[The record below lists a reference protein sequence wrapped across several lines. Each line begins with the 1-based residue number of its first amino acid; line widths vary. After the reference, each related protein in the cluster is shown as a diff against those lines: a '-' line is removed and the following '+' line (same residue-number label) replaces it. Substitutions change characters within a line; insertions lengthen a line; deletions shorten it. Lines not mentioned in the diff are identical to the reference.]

1 MDSSASRVGRLVVT
15 GRGADGSDGICSD
28 TIVAPIPL
36 AGDGVL
42 AHLVY
47 GNDGP
52 VSLPNDGQIPDHEGF
67 SPPVGGC
74 RLSFLT
80 IAEGEN
86 DRYHSFIAEGMGE
99 FADPSRPGFHATPT
113 LDLIV
118 VVSGTV
124 RMETDRGEVQLR
136 AGDTVVQNGTLHR
149 WSNAGSGPAVLA
161 SVVMGAR
168 SA

>member
-1 MDSSASRVGRLVVT
+1 MDSSAPRVGRLVVT
-15 GRGADGSDGICSD
+15 GRGPGGSDGICSD
-28 TIVAPIPL
+28 TVVPPTPL
-36 AGDGVL
+36 ADGVL

-52 VSLPNDGQIPDHEGF
+52 VSLPNGGEIPDHAGF
-67 SPPVGGC
+67 FPPVGGC

-99 FADPSRPGFHATPT
+99 LADPARPGFHATPS

-124 RMETDRGEVQLR
+124 RMETDDGEVELR
-136 AGDTVVQNGTLHR
+136 PGDTVVQNGTVHR
-149 WSNAGSGPAVLA
+149 WSNAGSGPAVIA

-168 SA
+168 PA